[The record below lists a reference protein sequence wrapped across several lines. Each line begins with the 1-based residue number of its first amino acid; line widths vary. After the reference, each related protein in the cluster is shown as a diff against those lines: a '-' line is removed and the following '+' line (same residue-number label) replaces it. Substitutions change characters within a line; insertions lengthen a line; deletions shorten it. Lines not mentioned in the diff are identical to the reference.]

1 MKKNQ
6 SVLYIL
12 KDISDGKKKAFKA
25 IIPEMNNGVVYGS
38 CIKEIEKGIKMAVEF
53 EKKEQRVNLASVKH

>member
-1 MKKNQ
+1 MKKKK

-12 KDISDGKKKAFKA
+12 KDISNGKKKAFKA

-38 CIKEIEKGIKMAVEF
+38 SIKEIEEGIKIAVDY
-53 EKKEQRVNLASVKH
+53 EKEKNKLAV